1 MKLIK
6 LSRSEAIPDGVTVH
20 IKSRNVTVTGP
31 RGTLKRSFKH
41 QSFDMFVKDKRV
53 YVEVYFG
60 DRETRSVVR
69 TIVSHIRNMM
79 TGVSKGFEYKM
90 RFVYAHFPHN
100 VTVTENGSAIEIRNF
115 LGQKKVR
122 RVQMSPGVK
131 LVRSD
136 DVKDQIVLTGNDI
149 ELVSQSA
156 SRINIAS
163 LVRNKDVRKF
173 LDGVYVSDKGV
184 LGASLN

>member
-6 LSRSEAIPDGVTVH
+6 LSRSEPIPDGGSFYVRALLLSYRTHNSCYAKRCVFVFLLKSINTSLFLSYRAMLAGENLRKSTSSPMCARTVTVN
-20 IKSRNVTVTGP
+20 IKSRVVSVTGP

-79 TGVSKGFEYKM
+79 TGVTK
-90 RFVYAHFPHN
+90 
-100 VTVTENGSAIEIRNF
+100 
-115 LGQKKVR
+115 
-122 RVQMSPGVK
+122 
-131 LVRSD
+131 
-136 DVKDQIVLTGNDI
+136 
-149 ELVSQSA
+149 
-156 SRINIAS
+156 
-163 LVRNKDVRKF
+163 VRKF
-173 LDGVYVSDKGV
+173 SFL
-184 LGASLN
+184 LLFAFASQ